1 MFSTSARRYCFALL
15 IASLTAQAQHTPPK
29 RQVPSGPADV
39 LYYNGKII
47 TMDPAHPVVESMT
60 VAGGRILEVGDTQ
73 VTGRESGPRTR
84 QVDLQGKTVLPGLI
98 DSHVHP
104 IGAALAESGGVIPI
118 MHNFAD
124 VKAHVERELTS
135 TAGLI
140 FVPKVYSTRLAE
152 RRYPTRWEI
161 DEYSGTHPVM
171 LDNGYAAALNSAA
184 LEMAGISKQT
194 PDPDNGKLIRNES
207 GEPTGLV
214 IGARQLVSKLL
225 TVKRSTH
232 ADRVKALRD
241 MQRAYNKV
249 GLTSVVDRSQRA
261 DGFRAYQD
269 LWRDGALT
277 VRTFVTRT
285 INAEQPL
292 EDVLRDIENIGPATG
307 FGDDRF
313 RVGSLKIFLDGGILL
328 GTAYLRTPYGEHTEV
343 YGYSDPDYRGVL
355 RVPVEKI
362 TSIVELATERGW
374 QMTAHTTGGGS
385 SDALLTAYESVN
397 KKYPLKDRRFV
408 LTHVNFPNDEAIQRA
423 KNLGVVLDMQ
433 PAWYHHDGPALSK
446 VMGPERMAFFH
457 PYKSI
462 FDAGVIVAGGSDHMI
477 KFDSIEAINPFNPFF
492 GIWMAVSRKTADGT
506 VYNPEQKISRQ
517 QALEMWTVN
526 AAYVS
531 FDEDVKGSLEPGK
544 YADFAIIDRD
554 ILTCPEDEIREIKVL
569 ETVLGGNTVFKN

>member
-1 MFSTSARRYCFALL
+1 MSSIFTRRYCFALL
-15 IASLTAQAQHTPPK
+15 IASITLQAQHTPPQ

-73 VTGRESGPRTR
+73 VTGRKTGPRTR

-104 IGAALAESGGVIPI
+104 IGAALAESDGVIPI

-124 VKAHVERELTS
+124 VKAHVERELTA
-135 TAGLI
+135 TPGLI

-161 DEYSGTHPVM
+161 DEYSGAHPVM

-184 LEMAGISKQT
+184 LELAGISKQT
-194 PDPDNGKLIRNES
+194 PDPDNGKLIRNDS

-241 MQRAYNKV
+241 MQRAYNQV
-249 GLTSVVDRSQRA
+249 GLTSVVDRSQNA

-269 LWRDGALT
+269 LWTDGGLT
-277 VRTFVTRT
+277 VRTSVTRSV
-285 INAEQPL
+285 NAERPT
-292 EDVLRDIENIGPATG
+292 EEVLSDINNIGPATG
-307 FGDDRF
+307 FGDDLF

-362 TSIVELATERGW
+362 ISIVELAAERGW

-408 LTHVNFPNDEAIQRA
+408 LTHANFPNDEAIQRA

-506 VYNPEQKISRQ
+506 VFNPEQKISRQ

-526 AAYVS
+526 AAFVS
-531 FDEDVKGSLEPGK
+531 FDEDIKGSLEPGK